1 MKRSGLKIRNGDMN
15 PKPTVLQQVA
25 ALQKMDGAALRNMWT
40 AFFGR
45 EAPAAYKPE
54 QIIRRL
60 AWRIQELHYGGLSD
74 GARQRL
80 REIVEGD
87 ELSRGPRPSRR
98 TSKRKGAGLSP
109 GTRLVRHWHGVEHIV
124 TATADGGLE
133 YMGKRYRT
141 LSAVAKTISGQ
152 HCSGPR
158 FFGLAGSVNVGSGNV
173 SSGKVD
179 SGKVCSR
186 KSCFGNV
193 DSGKEML

>member
-1 MKRSGLKIRNGDMN
+1 MN

-158 FFGLAGSVNVGSGNV
+158 FFGLVGSGNV
-173 SSGKVD
+173 GSKNVGSGKVYSRKIG
-179 SGKVCSR
+179 SGKI
-186 KSCFGNV
+186 